1 MRALRPI
8 FWMEGLLAAVSG
20 VSAVLTLLWKD
31 WIEILFRV
39 DPDRGS
45 GAAEWLVVVGS
56 LGAAVALSALA
67 RREWRRVAG
76 ARA

>member
-8 FWMEGLLAAVSG
+8 FWIEGLLAVVSG
-20 VSAVLTLLWKD
+20 ISTVLTLLWKD

-39 DPDRGS
+39 DPDRGNGS
-45 GAAEWLVVVGS
+45 VEWLIV
-56 LGAAVALSALA
+56 VALLAATVALLVLA
-67 RREWRRVAG
+67 RHEWRRAAT